1 MEALLSEQ
9 AAAARMWIT
18 YQQLNRGGLTAAQKS
33 VREEYEQLSIAR
45 SYQTSCIPGLLQTER
60 YTAAALHQVR
70 EEQDVAVDDVAE
82 AVAERMDRQRV
93 LRRPDARWWFVLEED
108 VLWYRPYA
116 ADIHREQLL
125 HLLKVMRLPMVR
137 LGVIPRAADRRNV
150 SPAESFDM
158 TDTELVTVELTSG
171 YLSVTV
177 PDEIAMYLRTWDR
190 LAALAVYGK
199 PVVELIKRAVDGM
212 DGHDGV

>member
-1 MEALLSEQ
+1 
-9 AAAARMWIT
+9 MWVT

-45 SYQTSCIPGLLQTER
+45 SYQTTCIPGLLQTER
-60 YTAAALHQVR
+60 YTAAALRQVC
-70 EEQDVAVDDVAE
+70 EEQGVAVDDVAE

-93 LRRPDARWWFVLEED
+93 LRRPDARWWFVMEED

-116 ADIHREQLL
+116 LDVHREQLL

-137 LGVIPRAADRRNV
+137 LGVIPRTADRHNV
-150 SPAESFDM
+150 SPAESFDV

-177 PDEIAMYLRTWDR
+177 PDEIAMYLRAWER
-190 LAALAVYGK
+190 LSALAVYGE
-199 PVVELIKRAVDGM
+199 PAVALIKRALHGLED
-212 DGHDGV
+212 HDGV